1 LRRTNNQLESRN
13 ESPHMKSELDLGCF
27 PTGRHYPG
35 IAHLLR
41 VVAAGLAE
49 EFGGHTP
56 LDELEIVSLDTE
68 TTGREATV
76 DRIVEIAAVIWKHG
90 EIIEQRS
97 WLINP
102 GCPIPTEVVSVHG
115 IDDAAVKD
123 CPPFSQVADDIAS
136 VLHGRVPLA
145 YNAEFDK
152 AFLVQEYGRAQL
164 ELQRVPPALRRGVEW
179 LDPLV
184 WARELQK
191 YEKSKA
197 LGEVCARLGIE
208 LTNAHRATNDAEAAM
223 QVFANF
229 TKDARV
235 PKTYAAFIQEQRRLA
250 RIQEEERQRW
260 RAGRAGN

>member
-1 LRRTNNQLESRN
+1 
-13 ESPHMKSELDLGCF
+13 MKSELDLGCF

-49 EFGGHTP
+49 EFGGNTP
-56 LDELEIVSLDTE
+56 IEELEIVSLDTE

-76 DRIVEIAAVIWKHG
+76 DRIVEIAAVIWNRG
-90 EIIEQRS
+90 EIVEQRS
-97 WLINP
+97 WLIHP
-102 GCPIPTEVVSVHG
+102 GCPIPAEVVAVHG

-123 CPPFSQVADDIAS
+123 CPPFSEIANEVAS
-136 VLHGRVPLA
+136 VLNGRVPLA

-152 AFLVQEYGRAQL
+152 AFMVQEYARTQL
-164 ELQRVPPALRRGVEW
+164 ELLKVPPALRRGVEW

-197 LGEVCARLGIE
+197 LGEVCARLGIA

-223 QVFANF
+223 HVFAAF
-229 TKDARV
+229 AKDTRV

-250 RIQEEERQRW
+250 RIQEEERARW
-260 RAGRAGN
+260 RAGRGGG

>member
-1 LRRTNNQLESRN
+1 
-13 ESPHMKSELDLGCF
+13 MKTELDLGCF

-49 EFGGHTP
+49 EFPGHTP
-56 LDELEIVSLDTE
+56 LEELEIISIDTE

-76 DRIVEIAAVIWKHG
+76 DRIVEIAAVVWKGG
-90 EIIEQRS
+90 EAIEQRS

-102 GCPIPTEVVSVHG
+102 GCPIPAEVVAVHG
-115 IDDAAVKD
+115 IDDVAVAGSPQFAEVASEIAAVL
-123 CPPFSQVADDIAS
+123 S
-136 VLHGRVPLA
+136 GRVPLA

-152 AFLVQEYGRAQL
+152 NFIVQEYARTTL
-164 ELQRVPPALRRGVEW
+164 ELSRVPPALRRGVEW

-184 WARELQK
+184 WAREMQK

-197 LGEVCARLGIE
+197 LGEVCARLGIA

-223 QVFANF
+223 QVFAAF
-229 TKDARV
+229 AKDPRV
-235 PKTYAAFIQEQRRLA
+235 PKTYAAFVQEQRRLA
-250 RIQEEERQRW
+250 RIQDEERARW
-260 RAGRAGN
+260 RAGRASANAGTSAPQA